1 MGDPRQDLHQGVFV
15 FGAPIGWGGWIAMF
29 LGLLM
34 MVVAVPTF
42 VMAGTLVDAPPPA
55 EVPLVADPG
64 MEQPDDAPTVLREG
78 RQGDEG
84 HWVRTTAKTTEDYA
98 QVTCTTNEDG
108 DESWSLYVLNQRSH
122 FELPNGDMLVLSNP
136 SAPHGYPT
144 PGCSDYTVQAG
155 ENVELL
161 VFVNH
166 VTEEKEVLG
175 VGVREE
181 RAHRPIGR
189 MTAFTTSFGIL
200 AIASLT
206 LMGATS
212 PPGARM
218 LKNLQRAHDPH
229 PRLHQDQEGLR
240 YAVAPE
246 WSGDQHDWVFDP
258 PGVEVW
264 NRTMPYAADNP
275 EALLPEHP
283 NNLGQLHL
291 ATFTMYSVWGFGF
304 VAAVT
309 MLGIYSDRT
318 YGTLGRLLMQGSL
331 ALFSGLVFWA
341 SWGRWKRLHSIID
354 TPTSPIRSVAVG
366 MAEVVGEIRPAASG
380 SMRVT
385 VGTQTVP
392 GSSTAITAL
401 TSGVAKA
408 AIKSMTG
415 QHLAQHTVDGVVAY
429 KWLQEVWETRGSGD
443 EKVTKWWHEAD
454 DNGSTP
460 FLIHD
465 GTGGLYVDPAT
476 WLDRS
481 WAAATQGKGSRMA
494 SLFGGGRSTFNFGP
508 AIFDWQVGNIVSV
521 GSMTGINR
529 PRRWTMHCL
538 RIGDPVYALGKV
550 QPRPSA
556 DLAAEGLDGSVPC
569 SNLMMTGE
577 DDIGVSASMHRGTEL
592 SVMCAVRST
601 TEAIITPALMVIAAV
616 LPILM

>member
-1 MGDPRQDLHQGVFV
+1 
-15 FGAPIGWGGWIAMF
+15 
-29 LGLLM
+29 
-34 MVVAVPTF
+34 
-42 VMAGTLVDAPPPA
+42 
-55 EVPLVADPG
+55 
-64 MEQPDDAPTVLREG
+64 
-78 RQGDEG
+78 
-84 HWVRTTAKTTEDYA
+84 
-98 QVTCTTNEDG
+98 
-108 DESWSLYVLNQRSH
+108 
-122 FELPNGDMLVLSNP
+122 MLVLRDP
-136 SAPHGYPT
+136 DAPHGYPK
-144 PGCSDYTVQAG
+144 PGCQDYTVGAN

-166 VTEEKEVLG
+166 ATEEEEVLG
-175 VGVREE
+175 VGVRGEQ
-181 RAHRPIGR
+181 AHRPLGR
-189 MTAFTTSFGIL
+189 MTAFTASFGTL

-229 PRLHQDQEGLR
+229 PRLHQDREGLR

-258 PGVEVW
+258 PGVETW
-264 NRTMPYAADNP
+264 NRSMPYAPDNP

-309 MLGIYSDRT
+309 MLGIYSDRS
-318 YGTLGRLLMQGSL
+318 YGLIGRLLMQGSL

-354 TPTSPIRSVAVG
+354 TPTSPVRSVAVG
-366 MAEVVGEIRPAASG
+366 MAEVVGEVRPAATG
-380 SMRVT
+380 SMRVA
-385 VGTQTVP
+385 VGTQSVP
-392 GSSTAITAL
+392 GSSTAVTAL
-401 TSGVAKA
+401 TSGIAKA

-443 EKVTKWWHEAD
+443 DKVTKWWHEAED
-454 DNGSTP
+454 KGSTP

-465 GTGGLYVDPAT
+465 GTGGLHVDPST
-476 WLDRS
+476 WLERS
-481 WAAATQGKGSRMA
+481 WASATQGKGSRMA

-508 AIFDWQVGNIVSV
+508 AIFEWQVGNIISV
-521 GSMTGINR
+521 GSVSGFKR

-538 RIGDPVYALGKV
+538 RIGDPVYALGRV
-550 QPRPSA
+550 QPRTSS

-569 SNLMMTGE
+569 SNLTMVGE
-577 DDIGVSASMHRGTEL
+577 DDVGVSASMHRGTEL
-592 SVMCAVRST
+592 SLMCAVRST

>member
-1 MGDPRQDLHQGVFV
+1 MGDPRQDLHQGVFA
-15 FGAPIGWGGWIAMF
+15 FGIPLSLRGWIAM
-29 LGLLM
+29 GIGALM
-34 MVVAVPTF
+34 LVIAVPTF
-42 VMAGTLVDAPPPA
+42 LLAGTLVDAPPPG
-55 EVPLVADPG
+55 EVPLVSDPG
-64 MEQPDDAPTVLREG
+64 GEQPDDAPTVLREG
-78 RQGDEG
+78 RQGAAG
-84 HWVRTTAKTTEDYA
+84 HWVRTTAKTTENYA
-98 QVTCTTNEDG
+98 EITCTTNEDG
-108 DESWSLYVLNQRSH
+108 EESWSLYVLNDRSE
-122 FELPNGDMLVLSNP
+122 FLLPNGDRLVLTNP

-144 PGCSDYTVQAG
+144 PGCQDYTIRANEDVQ
-155 ENVELL
+155 LL

-166 VTEEKEVLG
+166 ESGEEEVLG
-175 VGVREE
+175 VGVRDE
-181 RAHRPIGR
+181 RAQRPLGR
-189 MTAFTTSFGIL
+189 MTAFTTSFGTL
-200 AIASLT
+200 AIACLV

-212 PPGARM
+212 PPGAGM
-218 LKNLQRAHDPH
+218 LKKLQRAHDPH
-229 PRLHQDQEGLR
+229 PRLHQDAEGLR

-258 PGVEVW
+258 PGVEAW

-283 NNLGQLHL
+283 NNLGKLHL
-291 ATFTMYSVWGFGF
+291 ATFTMYSVWGLGF
-304 VAAVT
+304 VAAVS
-309 MLGIYSDRT
+309 MLGIYSDRA
-318 YGTLGRLLMQGSL
+318 YGLIGRLIMQGSL

-366 MAEVVGEIRPAASG
+366 MAEVVGEVRPAATG

-385 VGTQTVP
+385 VGTQSVP

-401 TSGVAKA
+401 TSGIGKA

-415 QHLAQHTVDGVVAY
+415 QHLQQHTVDGVVAY

-443 EKVTKWWHEAD
+443 DKVTKWWHEAED
-454 DNGSTP
+454 QGSTP

-465 GTGGLYVDPAT
+465 GTGGLHVDPET
-476 WLDRS
+476 WLNRS
-481 WAAATQGKGSRMA
+481 WSSASQGKGSRMA

-508 AIFDWQVGNIVSV
+508 AIFDWQVGNIVSI

-538 RIGDPVYALGKV
+538 RIGDPVYALGRV
-550 QPRPSA
+550 QPRTSEA
-556 DLAAEGLDGSVPC
+556 LAAEGLDGSVPS
-569 SNLMMTGE
+569 SNLTMVGE
-577 DDIGVSASMHRGTEL
+577 DDVGISASMHRGTEL
-592 SVMCAVRST
+592 SVMCSVRST

>member
-15 FGAPIGWGGWIAMF
+15 LGAPIGWPGWIAMGI
-29 LGLLM
+29 GLLLL
-34 MVVAVPTF
+34 VIAVPTF
-42 VMAGTLVDAPPPA
+42 LYAGTLVDAPPPT

-84 HWVRTTAKTTEDYA
+84 HWVRTTAKTTETYA
-98 QVTCTTNEDG
+98 EVTCTTNEDG
-108 DESWSLYVLNQRSH
+108 EDTWQFYVLNQRSH
-122 FELPNGDMLVLSNP
+122 FELPNGDMLVLRNQD
-136 SAPHGYPT
+136 APHGYPT
-144 PGCSDYTVQAG
+144 PGCQDYTVGAN

-166 VTEEKEVLG
+166 VTGEEEVLG
-175 VGVREE
+175 VGVRGEQ
-181 RAHRPIGR
+181 AHRPLGR
-189 MTAFTTSFGIL
+189 MTAFTTSFATL
-200 AIASLT
+200 AIASLV
-206 LMGATS
+206 LMGSTS

-218 LKNLQRAHDPH
+218 LRKLQRAHDPH

-246 WSGDQHDWVFDP
+246 WEGDQHDWVFDP
-258 PGVEVW
+258 PGVEAW
-264 NRTMPYAADNP
+264 NRSMPYAADNP

-283 NNLGQLHL
+283 NNLGQLNL

-304 VAAVT
+304 VAAVS
-309 MLGIYSDRT
+309 MLGIYSDRA
-318 YGTLGRLLMQGSL
+318 YGLIGRLIMQGSL
-331 ALFSGLVFWA
+331 ALFSALVFWA

-354 TPTSPIRSVAVG
+354 TPTSPVRSVAVG
-366 MAEVVGEIRPAASG
+366 MAEVVGEVRPAATG
-380 SMRVT
+380 SLRVT
-385 VGTQTVP
+385 VGTRSVP
-392 GSSTAITAL
+392 GSGTAITAL

-415 QHLAQHTVDGVVAY
+415 QDLAQHTVDGVVAY
-429 KWLQEVWETRGSGD
+429 KWVQEVWETRGSGD
-443 EKVTKWWHEAD
+443 DKVTKWWHEAED
-454 DNGSTP
+454 TGTTP

-465 GTGGLYVDPAT
+465 GTGGLHVDPAT
-476 WLDRS
+476 WLNRS
-481 WAAATQGKGSRMA
+481 WASATQGKRSRMA

-508 AIFDWQVGNIVSV
+508 AIFEWQVGKIISV
-521 GSMTGINR
+521 GSVSGFNR

-556 DLAAEGLDGSVPC
+556 ALAAEGLDGSVPC
-569 SNLMMTGE
+569 SNLTMVGE
-577 DDIGVSASMHRGTEL
+577 DDVGVSASMHRGTEL

-601 TEAIITPALMVIAAV
+601 TEAIITPALMLIAAV